1 MSGTCSSFVHDIR
14 ALLCTIFTIM
24 QFENSTFIVTGGA
37 SGLGEATVEA
47 FHQRGANVVIADRD
61 IERGELLAGRLRER
75 ILFQPTDVADPASA
89 RECVAASLSR
99 FGSLQGLVNCAGV
112 GVAERILG
120 KEGPQPLERFAR
132 VISVNLLGT
141 FNMLSQAAYAMSGGV
156 PNDAGERG
164 VIINTASAA
173 AFEGQIGQAAY
184 AASKGGVVSLTLPAA
199 RELARSGIRVAAIA
213 PGLFLTPMMAGLPAE
228 IQESL
233 ARSVP
238 FPPRLGRPR
247 EFAAMAMHIVENE
260 MVNGETLRL
269 DGALRLAAR

>member
-1 MSGTCSSFVHDIR
+1 
-14 ALLCTIFTIM
+14 M
-24 QFENSTFIVTGGA
+24 QIQNSTFVVTGGA

-61 IERGELLAGRLRER
+61 RERGEALASRLGART
-75 ILFQPTDVADPASA
+75 LFQHTDVADVASA
-89 RECVAASLSR
+89 SACIAVTVAH
-99 FGSLQGLVNCAGV
+99 FGSIHGLVNCAGI
-112 GVAERILG
+112 GVAEKILG
-120 KEGPQPLERFAR
+120 KAGPQPLERFAR

-141 FNMLSQAAYAMSGGV
+141 FNMLSQAASAMSAGA

-164 VIINTASAA
+164 VIVNTASAA

-199 RELARSGIRVAAIA
+199 RELARSGIRVATIA
-213 PGLFLTPMMAGLPAE
+213 PGLFLTPMMASLPAE

-238 FPPRLGRPR
+238 FPPRLGHPK
-247 EFAAMAMHIVENE
+247 EYAAMAVHIVENE

>member
-1 MSGTCSSFVHDIR
+1 
-14 ALLCTIFTIM
+14 M
-24 QFENSTFIVTGGA
+24 QIENSTFVVTGGA
-37 SGLGEATVEA
+37 SGLGEATIEA

-61 IERGELLAGRLRER
+61 VARGEVLAARLRER
-75 ILFQPTDVADPASA
+75 ALFQPTDVADPASA
-89 RECVAASLSR
+89 SACIAAAVAR
-99 FGSLQGLVNCAGV
+99 FGSLQGLVNCAGI
-112 GVAERILG
+112 GIAEKILG
-120 KEGPQPLERFAR
+120 KDGAQPLERFAR

-141 FNMLSQAAYAMSGGV
+141 FNMLSQAAAVMSTGAANG
-156 PNDAGERG
+156 AGERG

-199 RELARSGIRVAAIA
+199 RELARSGIRVATIA
-213 PGLFLTPMMAGLPAE
+213 PGLFLTPMMASLPAE

-238 FPPRLGRPR
+238 FPPRLGRPQ
-247 EFAAMAMHIVENE
+247 EFAAMAIHIVENE

>member
-1 MSGTCSSFVHDIR
+1 
-14 ALLCTIFTIM
+14 M
-24 QFENSTFIVTGGA
+24 QIENSTFVVTGGA

-47 FHQRGANVVIADRD
+47 FHHRGANVVIADRD
-61 IERGELLAGRLRER
+61 LARGQALAARLRER
-75 ILFQPTDVADPASA
+75 ALFQLTDVVDPASA
-89 RECVAASLSR
+89 SACIAAAVAR
-99 FGSLQGLVNCAGV
+99 FGSLQGLVNCAGI

-141 FNMLSQAAYAMSGGV
+141 FNMLSQAAAAMSTGAA
-156 PNDAGERG
+156 NDAGERG

-199 RELARSGIRVAAIA
+199 RELARSGIRVATIA
-213 PGLFLTPMMAGLPAE
+213 PGLFLTPMMASLPAE

-233 ARSVP
+233 GKSVP
-238 FPPRLGRPR
+238 FPPRLGRPQ